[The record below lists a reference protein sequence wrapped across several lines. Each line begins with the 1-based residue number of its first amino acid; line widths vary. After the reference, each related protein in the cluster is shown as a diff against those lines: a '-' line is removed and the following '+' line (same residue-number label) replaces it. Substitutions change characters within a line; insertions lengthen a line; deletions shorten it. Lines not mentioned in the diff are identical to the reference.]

1 MSEMQYTIPRSYHIS
16 PRNGNGKITTHV
28 VPEGD
33 IRMQNAKEPLTNE
46 GFTLVFRGVKMSE

>member
-1 MSEMQYTIPRSYHIS
+1 MLSEHDVNLEQEHPHPT
-16 PRNGNGKITTHV
+16 V